1 MSKFDRGVFIF
12 IGLGIWALVV
22 LHLFASNPLMANK
35 IKSNHQHVPNDI
47 LQLEDFVWDVIPA
60 SCG

>member
-1 MSKFDRGVFIF
+1 MSKIDRGVFIF
-12 IGLGIWALVV
+12 IGLGIWAFVV
-22 LHLFASNPLMANK
+22 VNVIDSKPLLANK
-35 IKSNHQHVPNDI
+35 FKSDHQHIPDDI